1 MKFQEDPQFWSN
13 LRTCVIWCCL
23 LSEWEMVHSS
33 VLKRKGVEQ
42 QFLCWKYRALPYKIC
57 PDRPWGPPSLL
68 LYNGYRVT
76 PEGKAVG
83 AWRWPSS
90 AEVKR
95 RIELHLY
102 SPSGPSWPV
111 LEWTF
116 FFLQNTTAQTTRRSG
131 FVYPSTGLTS
141 QEARILELSKWQ
153 PLEAVTPYN
162 KL

>member
-116 FFLQNTTAQTTRRSG
+116 FFFTKYNRADDQAFRICISLDRADFARSAN
-131 FVYPSTGLTS
+131 FRT
-141 QEARILELSKWQ
+141 
-153 PLEAVTPYN
+153 
-162 KL
+162 